1 MGCVVLRDVGSSPEM
16 LVKVSDFVVDSSV
29 IIC

>member
-16 LVKVSDFVVDSSV
+16 LVKVSDFVVDSSAL
-29 IIC
+29 